1 MTHDII
7 IYEINQVTLKCRKI
21 ERMKRDK
28 FNIRN
33 DIFLWWSIIHDLL
46 IYFDSITILTPLD
59 RTFALFCCFTLFPM
73 KYPGYKHINKTTMW
87 KKDNLYIFI
96 HTIRHFYILLF
107 YIYFNRLTSFWLIL
121 LITLQSIFI
130 SFSLLL
136 CVLYN
141 IIVASIS
148 SYQNINIVWI
158 YIFY

>member
-1 MTHDII
+1 
-7 IYEINQVTLKCRKI
+7 
-21 ERMKRDK
+21 MKRDK

-33 DIFLWWSIIHDLL
+33 DIFLWWSIIHDIL
-46 IYFDSITILTPLD
+46 IHFDSITISTPLD
-59 RTFALFCCFTLFPM
+59 RTFTLFCCFTMFLM
-73 KYPGYKHINKTTMW
+73 KCPGYKHINKTTMC
-87 KKDNLYIFI
+87 KKNNLCIFI

-130 SFSLLL
+130 PFSLLL
-136 CVLYN
+136 RALYN
-141 IIVASIS
+141 IIAASIF

>member
-1 MTHDII
+1 MTHDITF
-7 IYEINQVTLKCRKI
+7 YEINQVTIKCRKI

-33 DIFLWWSIIHDLL
+33 DIFLRWSIIHDLL
-46 IYFDSITILTPLD
+46 IHFDSITISTPLD
-59 RTFALFCCFTLFPM
+59 RIFTLFCCFTLFPT
-73 KYPGYKHINKTTMW
+73 KCPGYKHINKATMW
-87 KKDNLYIFI
+87 KKNNLYIFI

-107 YIYFNRLTSFWLIL
+107 YIYLNRLIL

-130 SFSLLL
+130 SFSLLPRA
-136 CVLYN
+136 LYN